1 MGDRTPLNNTET
13 PASCVGCGPT
23 IFVGTTTPWI
33 PVAMPVPA
41 TTTRAP
47 GDRPGWKLPA
57 FKKTIFD
64 GPASLEESEND
75 TLKAP
80 DAASTLMGP
89 AFGPAFIMVEAWPF
103 TSLRVSGVTGVALP
117 PVTVNATWAPENA

>member
-23 IFVGTTTPWI
+23 IFVGTTTPWMPGAI
-33 PVAMPVPA
+33 PTPA

-57 FKKTIFD
+57 FKKTIFV
-64 GPASLEESEND
+64 GPGSREESELNTAVNAPEVAD
-75 TLKAP
+75 TVMA
-80 DAASTLMGP
+80 P
-89 AFGPAFIMVEAWPF
+89 AFGPACRVVEARPLASVR
-103 TSLRVSGVTGVALP
+103 TD
-117 PVTVNATWAPENA
+117 